1 MMIVRVRIELMSV
14 GVMRARS
21 RGSVVLVKT
30 MSVQRMGFA
39 ISCQRWRTV
48 RMPAKSLASLFTQ
61 LLRTSLENLCKN
73 LRWQFVDVTGH
84 TLRWLGNRWARNG
97 RYVSCSDS

>member
-1 MMIVRVRIELMSV
+1 MMIVRERIELMSV
-14 GVMRARS
+14 GVMRARN

-48 RMPAKSLASLFTQ
+48 RMPAKSLASLFAQ
-61 LLRTSLENLCKN
+61 LLRTRWRTFVRISGGSL
-73 LRWQFVDVTGH
+73 
-84 TLRWLGNRWARNG
+84 
-97 RYVSCSDS
+97 SM